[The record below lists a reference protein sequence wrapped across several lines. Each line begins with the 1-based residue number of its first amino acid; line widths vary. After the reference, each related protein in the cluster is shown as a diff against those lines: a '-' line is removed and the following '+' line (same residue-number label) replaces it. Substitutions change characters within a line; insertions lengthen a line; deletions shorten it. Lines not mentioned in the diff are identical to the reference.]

1 MFLLLRF
8 SRVQFGPQ
16 YFVLS
21 LVSLFDFFAFLFLP
35 RFSQTALRFSRV
47 QFGPQYFVLSLV
59 SLFDFF
65 AFLFLPRFSQ
75 TALRFSRVQFG
86 PQYFVLSL
94 VSLFDFFAFLF
105 LPRFSQ
111 TAFVSVDVC
120 PASACILCRDRDGR
134 LWAGVE
140 GEWCE
145 GESSVGGA
153 EWGCLEGD
161 VTGVDTPGTSS
172 GPRGGLAHTSCVESE
187 RSLPDMTVSGP
198 SSAGSDDGSRQ
209 SSVTNV
215 EMMAFCLG
223 IGDGS
228 GNSSPVGDDGFS
240 SSSTRWVTRDDLSRP
255 CVGFLP
261 PYQNKTRVVWHWTK

>member
-153 EWGCLEGD
+153 E
-161 VTGVDTPGTSS
+161 
-172 GPRGGLAHTSCVESE
+172 
-187 RSLPDMTVSGP
+187 
-198 SSAGSDDGSRQ
+198 
-209 SSVTNV
+209 
-215 EMMAFCLG
+215 
-223 IGDGS
+223 
-228 GNSSPVGDDGFS
+228 
-240 SSSTRWVTRDDLSRP
+240 
-255 CVGFLP
+255 
-261 PYQNKTRVVWHWTK
+261 